1 MIHIHRT
8 ILAKTYKGHRHL
20 GQIYYTYTDSGYPDI
35 EQIDLYRIEED
46 EMVGPCVS
54 RVRKDG
60 YGEDKLTL
68 DDRLTGIMILVDD
81 EAIDWKM

>member
-20 GQIYYTYTDSGYPDI
+20 GQIYYRYTDSGYPDI

-46 EMVGPCVS
+46 EMIGPCVS

-60 YGEDKLTL
+60 YGDDKLTL

-81 EAIDWKM
+81 EVIDWKM

>member
-20 GQIYYTYTDSGYPDI
+20 GQIYYTYTETNYPDI
-35 EQIDLYRIEED
+35 QRIDLYQIEED
-46 EMVGPCVS
+46 NTVGPCVS
-54 RVRKDG
+54 SVRKDE
-60 YGEDKLTL
+60 YGDHKLTL

-81 EAIDWKM
+81 GVMDWQM